1 MRPDPYAWSLDPD
14 GLAIGAALLLL
25 YSAGCRLAPPPRW
38 RVGCFA
44 AGVAL
49 VLGTHLTP
57 LASLSNHYLLSA
69 HLLQNVVLAEW
80 APALC
85 VLGIAPELAE
95 RLGRI
100 RAVRML
106 THPLVALPLWLG
118 SYFAWHFPWL
128 YDAALHHQQ
137 SLLHVEHAFYFNT
150 GCLLWW
156 SVLHDEPHR
165 LSWGVRAVYVFGA
178 FVFVSPLGLLL
189 SLLPK
194 AVYDFYADAPR
205 LWGLT
210 ATSDQ
215 QIAGVTMVAEEAV
228 VFFAVSAFAF
238 SRFLRH
244 EEAVGLLTSSSR

>member
-1 MRPDPYAWSLDPD
+1 VRPNPYAWSLDPD
-14 GLAIGAALLLL
+14 GLLIAWALVVAYAAG
-25 YSAGCRLAPPPRW
+25 YRLAPAPRW

-44 AGVAL
+44 LGVAL

-85 VLGIAPELAE
+85 VLGVAPALAARIG
-95 RLGRI
+95 RLPG
-100 RAVRML
+100 VRFL
-106 THPLVALPLWLG
+106 THPFVALPAWLV
-118 SYFAWHFPWL
+118 SYFAWHVPWL
-128 YDAALHHQQ
+128 YDTALAHQQ
-137 SLLHVEHAFYFNT
+137 SLLHVEHGFYFTT
-150 GCLLWW
+150 GCMFWW
-156 SVLHDEPHR
+156 SVIHDEPHR

-178 FVFVSPLGLLL
+178 FVLVSPLGLLL
-189 SLLPK
+189 SLLPT
-194 AVYDFYADAPR
+194 AVYHFYVDAPR

-238 SRFLRH
+238 SRFLH
-244 EEAVGLLTSSSR
+244 QEEAAGALISSSR